1 MIPIVEEDDMPA
13 PLTPSWRL
21 HRRPSPRPDGQ
32 QRWDRAYLFLL
43 QCTQI
48 PRAPQPQPRSR
59 PLPGQEKQ
67 RRRRRTAM
75 TVALYVRVSTPHQA
89 HTQTI
94 EQQLER
100 LHARAEEC
108 AREQPRLEEC
118 VVFRDDGYSGPT

>member
-1 MIPIVEEDDMPA
+1 MPA

-59 PLPGQEKQ
+59 PLPGQEK
-67 RRRRRTAM
+67 
-75 TVALYVRVSTPHQA
+75 
-89 HTQTI
+89 
-94 EQQLER
+94 
-100 LHARAEEC
+100 EEDSHDGRPVC
-108 AREQPRLEEC
+108 ARLDPAPSPHAN
-118 VVFRDDGYSGPT
+118 D